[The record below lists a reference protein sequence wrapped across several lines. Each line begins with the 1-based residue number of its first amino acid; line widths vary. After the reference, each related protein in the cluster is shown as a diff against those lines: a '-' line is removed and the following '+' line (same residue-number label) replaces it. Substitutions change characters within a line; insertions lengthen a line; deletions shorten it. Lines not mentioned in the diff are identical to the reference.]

1 MNTHNNTRTQ
11 YATHFYN
18 LDHNNSITLMSIAS
32 CDLYATCE
40 EAVLWGQSMLGL
52 HDGYVIVTIE

>member
-1 MNTHNNTRTQ
+1 MNTQ

-32 CDLYATCE
+32 CDLYATRE
-40 EAVLWGQSMLGL
+40 EAVLWGQSLLGL